1 MRAGPGLAPRV
12 PARCSPAPS
21 LADAGSEPL
30 LHPPAAR
37 KDLPRVRPPEGGA
50 PRVRAPAP
58 RPGGLARCSPQRR
71 QGASC
76 DLRGRGAGA
85 GVRPGVG
92 PGTQAIPAPAP
103 AAPPGRERAPSRG
116 LRARAARWERRPSRN
131 RRGGGWGWRGRQ
143 GSSGLPRTR
152 LCGSQ
157 RLLPARCAHLR
168 GQGEGLLWEAPLFL
182 DAALRGSQAG
192 RFLRQPEDEPPS
204 PPGSSAFLP
213 GCRRG
218 RAHGSGRAAPLVP
231 APAPAPAREVGWLR
245 ATPAEVG
252 LSLGLAGFFPPHL
265 LPPHPAYTHS
275 QSQGEDMP
283 TGRGPR
289 GDQRCPRSPS
299 S

>member
-1 MRAGPGLAPRV
+1 MGVA
-12 PARCSPAPS
+12 
-21 LADAGSEPL
+21 
-30 LHPPAAR
+30 
-37 KDLPRVRPPEGGA
+37 RPPGFLGVA
-50 PRVRAPAP
+50 QDPP
-58 RPGGLARCSPQRR
+58 
-71 QGASC
+71 
-76 DLRGRGAGA
+76 LRL
-85 GVRPGVG
+85 
-92 PGTQAIPAPAP
+92 P
-103 AAPPGRERAPSRG
+103 AAPSRALCP
-116 LRARAARWERRPSRN
+116 P
-131 RRGGGWGWRGRQ
+131 
-143 GSSGLPRTR
+143 PRTGR
-152 LCGSQ
+152 GS
-157 RLLPARCAHLR
+157 P
-168 GQGEGLLWEAPLFL
+168 WEAPLFL

-213 GCRRG
+213 GCRSG

>member
-30 LHPPAAR
+30 LHSPAAR

-131 RRGGGWGWRGRQ
+131 RRRRGMGVARPPGFLGVAQ
-143 GSSGLPRTR
+143 DPPLR
-152 LCGSQ
+152 
-157 RLLPARCAHLR
+157 LPA
-168 GQGEGLLWEAPLFL
+168 APSR
-182 DAALRGSQAG
+182 ALC
-192 RFLRQPEDEPPS
+192 PP
-204 PPGSSAFLP
+204 P
-213 GCRRG
+213 R
-218 RAHGSGRAAPLVP
+218 
-231 APAPAPAREVGWLR
+231 
-245 ATPAEVG
+245 
-252 LSLGLAGFFPPHL
+252 
-265 LPPHPAYTHS
+265 
-275 QSQGEDMP
+275 
-283 TGRGPR
+283 TGRGSPLGGPPLPR
-289 GDQRCPRSPS
+289 RRSPWKPGG
-299 S
+299 